1 MKFYLLFLTTN
12 INGSLVEKPLLV
24 QETEQ
29 NIIKNEKFDDSKK
42 AINCRITYKFLNYMF
57 SLGAIIVAILYGCN
71 EFFLGVTDYIDIM
84 YFGTV
89 LILNVAL
96 NWFTKSKNQPKE
108 IKEEKK
114 TNWSKKRAVCLLLNS
129 LYLISLLSFHTLGYV
144 LNIITDCNLF
154 AGAEDCHSEFTL
166 FQYITECIMFFI
178 IFLKLFF

>member
-12 INGSLVEKPLLV
+12 LSGSLLEKPLI
-24 QETEQ
+24 TEQ
-29 NIIKNEKFDDSKK
+29 NIHKDIKIQEYDDNQK
-42 AINCRITYKFLNYMF
+42 AINCRINYKFLNCMF
-57 SLGAIIVAILYGCN
+57 FLGAIIVGILYGCN
-71 EFFLGVTDYIDIM
+71 EFFLGITDYVDII
-84 YFGTV
+84 FFSIVLVLNTV
-89 LILNVAL
+89 I
-96 NWFTKSKNQPKE
+96 NWITKSKQE
-108 IKEEKK
+108 IKY
-114 TNWSKKRAVCLLLNS
+114 SKKRAVCLLLNS